1 MNRTSIDPLMPLK
14 SLKNLWILIGVG
26 MLATL
31 LMTAYQLWSS
41 YRDAL
46 VNAETTRR
54 NLAWVLEGHLDATLR
69 RTDTVLNALVR
80 TVPQAAYRSQQ
91 AAAYRREINRELDLR
106 LGNFP
111 EVAALRVWS
120 AAGDLLYTSGGM
132 PSVAQ
137 NIAQRESFRT
147 LKGDQAIQRVFSDV
161 VTSQIS
167 GQRGF
172 VVAYAVRDA
181 GGEFLGVVGA
191 LIDLGYFESVFKS
204 LSLGEGGIVAIRR
217 TDDFKLV
224 MRWPPA
230 PQEVNKPLRP
240 DHPHRLP
247 LAAGL
252 QSATVTAA
260 GQADGVVRHFNL
272 QRLQSYPFVVLVGQT
287 PETVLADWNRRL
299 EITLLMGFG
308 LLYLLFWM
316 VGRLW
321 HSERHRLAT
330 DAQIKLLASVFE
342 NSGEA
347 ILITDAHNRIVEANP
362 AFTLITGYAVD
373 EVRGRNPGLLASGR
387 TTPEEYRQMWHAINA
402 DGFWQGEIWD
412 RHCNGHVY
420 PKWLTISTI
429 RDATERVSHYI
440 ASFTDITARKAAEER
455 IHYLAHHDPLTRLPN
470 RTHLQGRLEQAIAT
484 ARRDDGRLAVLF
496 IDMDHFKNINDS
508 LGHHVGDKLL
518 VEVAVRLRESV
529 RDSDVV
535 ARLGGDEFVVVLTD
549 IAHDTV
555 ATVAGKLLKNL
566 ARSYVIDDHTLHSTP
581 SIGISLF
588 PVDGTDVETLMK
600 NADTAMYHAKEAGR
614 NTCQFFT
621 AAMNASATERIVL
634 EGQLRRAVEHE
645 EFVLHYQPQIDVAT
659 GRPCGVEALVRWQ
672 HPERGLLSP
681 LKFIPI
687 AEETGLIVQLGEWV
701 LDTALGEL
709 ARWRATGIGGI
720 RMAVNLSAHQL
731 RDPQL
736 APRIAALLSLYGLG
750 GNDLELEIT
759 ESVAMKN
766 PQGTT
771 RLLTQLRELGIELA
785 IDDFGTGYSSLAYLK
800 QLPLDRLKLDRSFV
814 MDIEHDPNDAAISAA
829 TISLAHSLGLSV
841 VAEGVETASQ
851 FEFLKRLDCDVVQ
864 GYFFSRPLPAA
875 EAEAFLRRP

>member
-1 MNRTSIDPLMPLK
+1 MNRNPTDSLQPLR

-26 MLATL
+26 MFATL
-31 LMTAYQLWSS
+31 MMTAYQLWSS

-46 VNAETTRR
+46 ASAETTRR

-80 TVPQAAYRSQQ
+80 TLPHAAYQPRQ
-91 AAAYRREINRELDLR
+91 APAYRQEINRELDLR
-106 LGNFP
+106 LDNFP
-111 EVAALRVWS
+111 EVAALRVWD

-132 PSVAQ
+132 PSVAPK
-137 NIAQRESFRT
+137 IAERPSFRT
-147 LKGDQAIQRVFSDV
+147 LKGDASAGRVFSEV
-161 VTSQIS
+161 ITSQVS

-181 GGEFLGVVGA
+181 AGGFLGVVAA

-230 PQEVNKPLRP
+230 PQEINRTLRP
-240 DHPHRLP
+240 GHPHRMTIATGQL
-247 LAAGL
+247 
-252 QSATVTAA
+252 SATVEASA
-260 GQADGVVRHFNL
+260 QADGQLRYFNL
-272 QRLQSYPFVVLVGQT
+272 QRLQNYPFFVLVGQT

-299 EITLLMGFG
+299 DITLLMGFC

-321 HSERHRLAT
+321 HTEQHRLAT
-330 DAQIKLLASVFE
+330 DAQIKLLASVFD

-347 ILITDAHNRIVEANP
+347 ILISDARNRIVEVNP
-362 AFTLITGYAVD
+362 AFTLITGYAAE
-373 EVRGRNPGLLASGR
+373 EVRGRNPSLLASGR
-387 TTPEEYRQMWHAINA
+387 TSPEDYRQMWHAINE
-402 DGFWQGEIWD
+402 DGLWQGEIWD
-412 RHCNGHVY
+412 RHRDGHVY

-429 RDATERVSHYI
+429 RDVAGNLSHYI

-470 RTHLQGRLEQAIAT
+470 RTHLQGRLEQAIVA
-484 ARRDDGRLAVLF
+484 ARRDSSRLAVLF

-508 LGHHVGDKLL
+508 LGHHVGDGLL
-518 VEVAVRLRESV
+518 VEVAVRLRQSV
-529 RDSDVV
+529 RESDVV

-549 IAHDTV
+549 ISHDTV
-555 ATVAGKLLKNL
+555 AAVVGKLLKNL
-566 ARSYVIDDHTLHSTP
+566 ARPYAIDDHTLHSTP

-588 PVDGTDVETLMK
+588 PEDGADVETLMK

-614 NTCQFFT
+614 NTYQFFT
-621 AAMNASATERIVL
+621 AAMNESATERIVL
-634 EGQLRRAVEHE
+634 EGNLRRAIERD
-645 EFVLHYQPQIDVAT
+645 EFVLHYQPQIDVAS

-672 HPERGLLSP
+672 HPERGLISP

-701 LDTALGEL
+701 LDTALGDL
-709 ARWRATGIGGI
+709 SRWRTAGLDGI

-736 APRIAALLSLYGLG
+736 APRIASLLALHGLRG
-750 GNDLELEIT
+750 GDLELEIT

-766 PQGTT
+766 PQGTI
-771 RLLTQLRELGIELA
+771 RLLTHLRELGIELA

-814 MDIEHDPNDAAISAA
+814 MDIEQDPNDAAISAA

-851 FEFLKRLDCDVVQ
+851 YDFLKGLDCDVVQ

-875 EAEAFLRRP
+875 EVEAFLRRS

>member
-1 MNRTSIDPLMPLK
+1 MNRNPADSLQPLK

-26 MLATL
+26 IVATL

-46 VNAETTRR
+46 ASAETTRR

-80 TVPQAAYRSQQ
+80 TLPASAYQPGQALVYR
-91 AAAYRREINRELDLR
+91 EGINQELELR
-106 LGNFP
+106 LANFP
-111 EVAALRVWS
+111 EVAALRVWD
-120 AAGDLLYTSGGM
+120 ADGELLYTSGGM
-132 PSVAQ
+132 PPVRPKISD
-137 NIAQRESFRT
+137 RDSFRT
-147 LKGDQAIQRVFSDV
+147 LKSDASIKRIFSPV
-161 VTSQIS
+161 VTSKIS

-181 GGEFLGVVGA
+181 EQRFLGVVAA

-217 TDDFKLV
+217 TDDFTMV

-230 PQEVNKPLRP
+230 PQEVNRPLRP
-240 DHPHRLP
+240 GHPHRLMITSGQ
-247 LAAGL
+247 L
-252 QSATVTAA
+252 SATVEAA
-260 GQADGVVRHFNL
+260 GQVDGVVRLFNL
-272 QRLQSYPFVVLVGQT
+272 QRLQNYPFVILVGQKPQT
-287 PETVLADWNRRL
+287 ILYDWNRRL
-299 EITLLMGFG
+299 DITLLMGFC

-321 HSERHRLAT
+321 HTEKHRLET
-330 DAQIKLLASVFE
+330 DAQIKLLASVFD

-347 ILITDAHNRIVEANP
+347 ILISDAHNRIVEVNP
-362 AFTLITGYAVD
+362 AFTQITGYAA
-373 EVRGRNPGLLASGR
+373 EEARGRNPSMLASGR
-387 TTPEEYRQMWHAINA
+387 SSPEEYRQMWHAINE

-412 RHCNGHVY
+412 RHRDGHVY

-429 RDATERVSHYI
+429 RDVAGNLSHYI

-470 RTHLQGRLEQAIAT
+470 RTHLQARLEQAIAT
-484 ARRDDGRLAVLF
+484 ARREDRRLAVLF
-496 IDMDHFKNINDS
+496 IDMDHFKHINDS

-518 VEVAVRLRESV
+518 VEVASRLRDSV

-549 IAHDTV
+549 VAQDTV
-555 ATVAGKLLKNL
+555 AAVAAKLIKNL
-566 ARSYVIDDHTLHSTP
+566 SRSYVLDDHTLHSTP

-588 PVDGTDVETLMK
+588 PEDGADVETLMK

-614 NTCQFFT
+614 NNFQFFT
-621 AAMNASATERIVL
+621 AAMNASATERILL
-634 EGQLRRAVEHE
+634 EGHLRRAIEKG
-645 EFVLHYQPQIDVAT
+645 EFVLHYQPQIDVAS

-681 LKFIPI
+681 LKFVPI

-709 ARWRATGIGGI
+709 ARWRTAGLDGI

-736 APRIAALLSLYGLG
+736 VPRIASLLALHGLRG
-750 GNDLELEIT
+750 GDLELEIT

-766 PQGTT
+766 PQATT
-771 RLLTQLRELGIELA
+771 RLLTHLRELGIELA
-785 IDDFGTGYSSLAYLK
+785 IDDFGTGYSSLSYLK

-851 FEFLKRLDCDVVQ
+851 YDFLKGLDCDVVQ

-875 EAEAFLRRP
+875 EVEAFLRRP